1 MAVSLLLLL
10 TLAVTLAFSSFLHL
24 LGMPISPISAVLA
37 VVISINLF
45 LYIEK
50 ERDTRDNL
58 RTVLLAFFIVG
69 ISVFVSSRIFDLSYD
84 GNWYHKAS
92 LGSLA
97 SGWNPIYETFESFA
111 ANPDGVRI
119 GNLEESAI
127 WANHYCK
134 GAWIIGANIYT
145 LTGNIECSK
154 AVNLILAFVTFSI
167 ALDFLK
173 KRLHT
178 VPATLL
184 ALLTALNPI
193 TVPQMLT
200 FYNDG
205 LLCSMLFSIIILLLK
220 LRLCDGEKKINA
232 VCLFSAI
239 VICCNIKFTGL
250 AYAAV
255 FCFAFYIF
263 GLVDGVK
270 SKTFRRT
277 FTEMTAFYAS
287 AAATSVLFVGS
298 SSYVKNFIE
307 HKNPLYPLVGKD
319 SVDIMTMNQ
328 PRVFDGLSTVKKL
341 FYSLFSRVDNLM
353 GEGAV
358 IPKAPF
364 DVSPYEARISAS
376 APDLRISG
384 FGPLFGG
391 ILIVSAVILLFA
403 LCYLVFTDR
412 RALFL
417 GLCVASPTVIL
428 LFAVSESWWAR
439 YSPHLYL
446 LPLTALY
453 FLVYLLGKAGRYAKP
468 TVAVCAV
475 GMSLL
480 LMANCSFFALYVG
493 KCALKSE
500 EIRDRLVYA
509 RVVSEE
515 TPIEVAFAT
524 YAYYGIEF
532 NLKDSKINYNVVA
545 ALPDSAIELY
555 SDKARMCLPE
565 RGESNEGNN

>member
-1 MAVSLLLLL
+1 
-10 TLAVTLAFSSFLHL
+10 
-24 LGMPISPISAVLA
+24 MPVSPISCVFA
-37 VVISINLF
+37 VVISVNLF

-50 ERDTRDNL
+50 ERDTKENL
-58 RTVLLAFFIVG
+58 RTVLLAFIIVG
-69 ISVFVSSRIFDLSYD
+69 ISVFVSYRIFDLSYD

-134 GAWIIGANIYT
+134 GAWIIGANIYA
-145 LTGNIECSK
+145 LTGNIECAK
-154 AVNLILAFVTFSI
+154 AVNLIMAFVTFSI
-167 ALDFLK
+167 ALDFLI

-178 VPATLL
+178 VYAVLL

-193 TVPQMLT
+193 TVSQMFT

-205 LLCSMLFSIIILLLK
+205 LLCSLLFTIIVLLLK
-220 LRLCDGEKKINA
+220 LRLSDGEKKRNA
-232 VCLFSAI
+232 VCLFSAL

-255 FCFAFYIF
+255 FCFVFYIL
-263 GLVDGVK
+263 GLADGIKNKV
-270 SKTFRRT
+270 FRKT
-277 FTEMTAFYAS
+277 FTEMTSFYALTIF
-287 AAATSVLFVGS
+287 ASVIFVGS

-328 PRVFDGLSTVKKL
+328 PRVFDGLSTAKKL

-353 GEGAV
+353 GDGAV
-358 IPKAPF
+358 ITKAPF
-364 DVSPYEARISAS
+364 DVNPYEVRISAS

-384 FGPLFGG
+384 FGPFFGG
-391 ILIVSAVILLFA
+391 ILIVSTMILLFA
-403 LCYLVFTDR
+403 FVYFVLKNR
-412 RALFL
+412 RVLLL
-417 GLCVASPTVIL
+417 GLCVVIPTVVL
-428 LFAVSESWWAR
+428 LLTISESWWAR

-453 FLVYLLGKAGRYAKP
+453 FLIYLFGKSERFAKP
-468 TVAVCAV
+468 TIAVCAV

-480 LMANCSFFALYVG
+480 LMINCSFFAIYVG

-500 EIRDRLVYA
+500 TIRDRLVYA
-509 RVVSEE
+509 RVVSEK

-532 NLKDSKINYNVVA
+532 NLKDSKINYKVVA
-545 ALPDSAIELY
+545 SLPEKALELY
-555 SDKARMCLPE
+555 AEKACMYLPE
-565 RGESNEGNN
+565 SEVDR

>member
-10 TLAVTLAFSSFLHL
+10 TLAVTLAFSSLLHL
-24 LGMPISPISAVLA
+24 IGMTISPITAVLA

-50 ERDTRDNL
+50 ERDTKENIRS
-58 RTVLLAFFIVG
+58 VLFAFVIVG
-69 ISVFVSSRIFDLSYD
+69 ISVFLSSRIFDLSYD

-134 GAWIIGANIYT
+134 GPWIIGANIYS
-145 LTGNIECSK
+145 LTGNIECAK
-154 AVNLILAFVTFSI
+154 AINLIMIFVTFSI

-178 VPATLL
+178 VPATVL

-193 TVPQMLT
+193 SVPQMFT

-205 LLCSMLFSIIILLLK
+205 LLCSVLFSVIILLLK
-220 LRLCDGEKKINA
+220 LRLCDGDRKINA
-232 VCLFSAI
+232 ACLFSAI

-263 GLVDGVK
+263 GLVDSVK
-270 SKTFRRT
+270 RKTFRKS

-287 AAATSVLFVGS
+287 AVAASVLFVGS
-298 SSYVKNFIE
+298 SSYIKNFIE
-307 HKNPLYPLVGKD
+307 HKNPLYPLIGKD

-328 PRVFDGLSTVKKL
+328 PRFFDGLSTVKKL

-358 IPKAPF
+358 IPKPPF

-391 ILIVSAVILLFA
+391 ILILSAMILLFA
-403 LCYLVFTDR
+403 LFYFALTDR
-412 RALFL
+412 RVLSL
-417 GLCVASPTVIL
+417 GLCVVLPTAIL
-428 LFAVSESWWAR
+428 LLAVSESWWAR

-453 FLVYLLGKAGRYAKP
+453 FLVFLFGKAGRYARP
-468 TVAVCAV
+468 AVALCAV

-509 RVVSEE
+509 RVLSEK

-532 NLKDSKINYNVVA
+532 NLKDSKINYRVVA
-545 ALPDSAIELY
+545 ELPEAARELY
-555 SDKARMCLPE
+555 ADKARMYLPE
-565 RGESNEGNN
+565 SEAVQ

>member
-10 TLAVTLAFSSFLHL
+10 TLAVTLAFSSLLHL
-24 LGMPISPISAVLA
+24 LGMTISPITAVLA

-50 ERDTRDNL
+50 ERDTKENL
-58 RTVLLAFFIVG
+58 RSVLFAFVIVG
-69 ISVFVSSRIFDLSYD
+69 ISVFLSSRIFDLSYD

-134 GAWIIGANIYT
+134 GPWIIGANIYC
-145 LTGNIECSK
+145 LTGNIECAK
-154 AVNLILAFVTFSI
+154 AINLIMIFVTFSI

-173 KRLHT
+173 KRIHT
-178 VPATLL
+178 VPATVL

-193 TVPQMLT
+193 SVPQMFT

-205 LLCSMLFSIIILLLK
+205 LLCSVLFSVIILLLK
-220 LRLCDGEKKINA
+220 LRLCDGDRKINA
-232 VCLFSAI
+232 ACLFSAI

-263 GLVDGVK
+263 GLVDSVK
-270 SKTFRRT
+270 RKTFRKS
-277 FTEMTAFYAS
+277 FTEMTAFYAL
-287 AAATSVLFVGS
+287 AVAVSVLFVGS
-298 SSYVKNFIE
+298 SSYIKNLIE
-307 HKNPLYPLVGKD
+307 HKNPLYPLIGKD

-328 PRVFDGLSTVKKL
+328 PRFFDGLSTVKKL

-358 IPKAPF
+358 IPKPPF

-391 ILIVSAVILLFA
+391 ILILSAMILLFA
-403 LCYLVFTDR
+403 LFYFALTDR
-412 RALFL
+412 RVLSP
-417 GLCVASPTVIL
+417 GLCVVLPTAIL
-428 LFAVSESWWAR
+428 LLAVSESWWAR

-453 FLVYLLGKAGRYAKP
+453 FLVFLFGKAGRYARP
-468 TVAVCAV
+468 AVALCAV

-480 LMANCSFFALYVG
+480 LTANCSFFALYVG

-509 RVVSEE
+509 RVLSEE

-532 NLKDSKINYNVVA
+532 NLKDSKINYRVVA
-545 ALPDSAIELY
+545 ELPEAARELY
-555 SDKARMCLPE
+555 ADKARMYLPE
-565 RGESNEGNN
+565 SEAVQ